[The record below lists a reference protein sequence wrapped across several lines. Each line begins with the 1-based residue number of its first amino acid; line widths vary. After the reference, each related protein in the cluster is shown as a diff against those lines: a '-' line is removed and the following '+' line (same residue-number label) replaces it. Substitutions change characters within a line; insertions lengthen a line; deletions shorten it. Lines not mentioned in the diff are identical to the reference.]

1 MVTTTHIKQTAT
13 IQVKSSST
21 IMSRGK
27 KKKNRNRTND
37 KTDGGNSR
45 SSGRDND
52 VNDGKVHRSSNS
64 TTSKATPLTQVKE
77 MTPSNGRFFTS
88 HDKDVQNYI
97 QQHYSKFVHLSRQQL
112 SPPNFHERAKA
123 AFERLRDMNFYQY
136 DVVTAGGK
144 HSSRTFVKRCLVGDS
159 GITYKYL
166 GLRLFAHSWGDRE
179 GKGGTKST
187 TPIPALQ
194 EIGEINKMMIEM
206 TRNQAAEK
214 GQASTASSSSADEII
229 GKCDYNLTLINYME
243 PTSHTSVGFKDE
255 SDFGMGKV
263 SVSWHADSSLE
274 PNSSIGVYHC
284 LPTQKASRWDWR
296 IALRPAPPDAAG
308 KDTTR
313 STQVFPVVADTHDGD
328 VYFLLGDMNETH
340 QHAVLAG
347 SQANRISSTHRVA
360 VTAEDTYDY
369 ILKRVK
375 IARKRFRTQLG
386 DAEDDNNGDNG
397 HKTKSNGNNPKE
409 IDAKVIRYCQQVL
422 TEVEMEWIAQ
432 YWLQGQQHDTMHV
445 WWQKPMKTLEAYWG
459 ALEEMTYRLYKHA
472 VEMNEEQ
479 SSSKMSI
486 DVLKVLQSEFKNRQ
500 SMRQKWDERR
510 ADKIYQRRISPEY
523 RPVARPDFTSHGSKS
538 TTTTTTATTKK
549 RLPKDLTE
557 AIKELSK
564 QIVVKKKAESNNQ
577 KSNNDPMNV
586 HNESAMHAVNN
597 TSISSSSNKKRASAD
612 ISSANDTYLS
622 NPAASSSRK
631 KKKKKKRHN
640 NKNTNGI
647 P

>member
-1 MVTTTHIKQTAT
+1 MGTNHLNHQ
-13 IQVKSSST
+13 QFNSSQFKSSPT
-21 IMSRGK
+21 IMSRGMK
-27 KKKNRNRTND
+27 IKNRNRAND
-37 KTDGGNSR
+37 KTDGGGDNR
-45 SSGRDND
+45 SSGRDSEGD
-52 VNDGKVHRSSNS
+52 DGKVQRSSKEGGS
-64 TTSKATPLTQVKE
+64 ASPTTSTPTTSPTTTTKK

-88 HDKDVQNYI
+88 HDKNVQNYI
-97 QQHYSKFVHLSRQQL
+97 RQYYSKFVHLSRQQL
-112 SPPNFHERAKA
+112 SPPDFHERAKA
-123 AFERLRDMNFYQY
+123 AFERLRDMNYYQY

-144 HSSRTFVKRCLVGDS
+144 HSSRTFVKRCLVGTS

-166 GLRLFAHSWGDRE
+166 GLRLFAHSWDRN
-179 GKGGTKST
+179 KNGT
-187 TPIPALQ
+187 IPALQ
-194 EIGEINKMMIEM
+194 EIGDLNKMMIDM
-206 TRNQAAEK
+206 TRNQAAAA
-214 GQASTASSSSADEII
+214 ASATAASSNTDDII
-229 GKCDYNLTLINYME
+229 GKYEYNLTLINYME

-255 SDFGMGKV
+255 ADFGMGKV

-284 LPTQKASRWDWR
+284 LPTQRASRWDWR
-296 IALRPAPPDAAG
+296 IALRPAPDSSSTKQHG
-308 KDTTR
+308 KNNSNDQ
-313 STQVFPVVADTHDGD
+313 QVVPVVADTHDGD
-328 VYFLLGDMNETH
+328 VYFLLGNMNETH

-360 VTAEDTYDY
+360 VTGEDTYDY

-386 DAEDDNNGDNG
+386 DVDDNNEQNG
-397 HKTKSNGNNPKE
+397 IKSNGNGNTPKK

-459 ALEEMTYRLYKHA
+459 ALEEMTCRLYKHA
-472 VEMNEEQ
+472 VDNNEEQ
-479 SSSKMSI
+479 SSKMSI

-500 SMRQKWDERR
+500 TMRQKWDERR

-538 TTTTTTATTKK
+538 TTQDRL

-564 QIVVKKKAESNNQ
+564 QIVVKKKFENNKQ
-577 KSNNDPMNV
+577 KSKTDSV
-586 HNESAMHAVNN
+586 DSHNKKSAQAVNT
-597 TSISSSSNKKRASAD
+597 TSLSMSSNTKRSSAD
-612 ISSANDTYLS
+612 ISPTNDN

-640 NKNTNGI
+640 NKNTI
-647 P
+647 ATT